1 VRFRTISIADGLN
14 RLVDHLESWGVNE
27 QVVDADDRDG
37 REQRPLVRRAH
48 RAPSH
53 ERQHVRV
60 HVLDD
65 GHRVRRRRRDVLG
78 ECVMEPASGEKYFTT
93 SSL

>member
-1 VRFRTISIADGLN
+1 
-14 RLVDHLESWGVNE
+14 VNE
-27 QVVDADDRDG
+27 QVVDADDRDCD
-37 REQRPLVRRAH
+37 EQRPLVRRAH

-78 ECVMEPASGEKYFTT
+78 ECVMEPVSGEIIYNVINLIAHTGSIIK
-93 SSL
+93 

>member
-1 VRFRTISIADGLN
+1 MRFRTISIADGFN

-37 REQRPLVRRAH
+37 DEQRPLVRRAH
-48 RAPSH
+48 RAPNH

-78 ECVMEPASGEKYFTT
+78 ECVMEPMSEER
-93 SSL
+93 